1 MNSNLYKDREYAYRL
16 SKVVALFIRGP
27 DCFDFSLY
35 RSKNLDLAALSDND
49 ALWEEFV
56 MHGQFVGRVFRC
68 VSCVCQLSKLH
79 KVTSRIM
86 LICLISFKSHDIETF
101 PPIAILKTPQARH
114 RPCLI
119 LNIKRDLHHAH
130 YRFTCANPLDDGNN
144 AKSLL
149 KMAKATLQQLMHEA
163 FAKDT

>member
-68 VSCVCQLSKLH
+68 VFMRLS
-79 KVTSRIM
+79 
-86 LICLISFKSHDIETF
+86 
-101 PPIAILKTPQARH
+101 AIQAAQGHLK
-114 RPCLI
+114 
-119 LNIKRDLHHAH
+119 D
-130 YRFTCANPLDDGNN
+130 N
-144 AKSLL
+144 AYLSD
-149 KMAKATLQQLMHEA
+149 
-163 FAKDT
+163 FI

>member
-1 MNSNLYKDREYAYRL
+1 MRL
-16 SKVVALFIRGP
+16 SAIQ
-27 DCFDFSLY
+27 
-35 RSKNLDLAALSDND
+35 AAQRHLKDNAYLSD
-49 ALWEEFV
+49 F
-56 MHGQFVGRVFRC
+56 
-68 VSCVCQLSKLH
+68 
-79 KVTSRIM
+79 I
-86 LICLISFKSHDIETF
+86 KSHDIETF